1 MTDLDL
7 ARRAVACKHW
17 RWQSGMEE
25 VRRGRVMDV
34 VTHDGETLARALVR
48 NRSTA
53 YMDGSVNLMW
63 TAVTSAWLP
72 DLNDPATVGCLL
84 AMVRVAYGDETLCTR
99 SMATVKDSA
108 WTDGPWWVQS
118 TGSHVQICVVSGDT
132 EAAALVAALEAAQ

>member
-48 NRSTA
+48 DRSTA
-53 YMDGSVNLMW
+53 YMNGSVNLMW

-72 DLNDPATVGCLL
+72 DLTDPATVGCLL
-84 AMVRVAYGDETLCTR
+84 AMVRAAWGDPHLACVGHWR
-99 SMATVKDSA
+99 SGWRV
-108 WTDGPWWVQS
+108 
-118 TGSHVQICVVSGDT
+118 TGGKPHGGTFRYFAQDYHPS
-132 EAAALVAALEAAQ
+132 EAAALVAALEDAP